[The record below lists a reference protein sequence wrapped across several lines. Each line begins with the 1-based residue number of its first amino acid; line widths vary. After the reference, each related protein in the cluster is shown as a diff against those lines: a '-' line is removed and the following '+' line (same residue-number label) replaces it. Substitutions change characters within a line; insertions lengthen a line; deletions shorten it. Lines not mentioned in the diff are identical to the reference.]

1 MFVGCR
7 CEGYVYGYGLELF
20 GMGIEV
26 GVPDSFSTKRGYFSR
41 MHSPKT
47 TKPTPTK
54 IMMGEDHLA
63 TTTVLSRPRS
73 FT

>member
-26 GVPDSFSTKRGYFSR
+26 SVPDSFLQKEGHLLIRFR
-41 MHSPKT
+41 
-47 TKPTPTK
+47 K
-54 IMMGEDHLA
+54 IIVAAPLIA
-63 TTTVLSRPRS
+63 IPIKIP
-73 FT
+73 